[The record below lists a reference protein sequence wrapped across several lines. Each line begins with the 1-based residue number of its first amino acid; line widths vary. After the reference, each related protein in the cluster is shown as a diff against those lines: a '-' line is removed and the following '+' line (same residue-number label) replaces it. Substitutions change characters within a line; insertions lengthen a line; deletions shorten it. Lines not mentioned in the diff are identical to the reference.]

1 MNLRLALLGLVVG
14 SMLASCGG
22 GGGKVG
28 DGSGTDSSQSSG
40 AVGDASG
47 VDGVAGADSS
57 AIGGV
62 DSAGATAGATAAAK
76 MNVNTATDA
85 QFRTIPGVG
94 DKMVHEFEE
103 YRPYASIQQ
112 FRKEIGKYV
121 EPDVVAGYEK
131 YLFVPIDINGSDMET
146 IAQIPG
152 ITMSEANQI
161 VTARPYASESAFFEK
176 LAEFTG
182 PAEIELARAY
192 VAAK

>member
-47 VDGVAGADSS
+47 VDGVAGTDSS

-62 DSAGATAGATAAAK
+62 DSAGATAGATAVAK

-85 QFRTIPGVG
+85 QLRTIPGVG

-103 YRPYASIQQ
+103 YRPYKSIVQ

-121 EPDVVAGYEK
+121 DEAQVATYEN
-131 YLFVPIDINGSDMET
+131 YLFVPIDMNESDMET
-146 IAQIPG
+146 ITQIPG

-161 VTARPYASESAFFEK
+161 VAARPYASSDAFFQK
-176 LAEFTG
+176 LG
-182 PAEIELARAY
+182 ELATPEEIATARIY
-192 VAAK
+192 VAAP